1 MAQAE
6 YFNFRHYEVEN
17 GLPSNTV
24 RSIIQDSRGFIWFG
38 TENGLSRFDGFT
50 FKNFVP
56 VPDDTSS
63 LGNRYV
69 YALCEDSKQQLWIGV
84 EDGIYI
90 YNPETEKFSLF
101 ANKATNDAVIRSQ
114 ITSIKEDGNHDIWIS
129 SLSQGVFLYLR
140 ATEELINFT
149 HDPNADNS
157 LDSDVILDLY
167 IDGND
172 DVWAAPLRKN
182 GMLNRYDR
190 RTKCFSRLELRIDCG
205 RINDFGVYAML
216 EDTDKNF
223 WVGTWSHGLCRL
235 DRASGQ
241 IQPFLQPGTEN
252 GVSHIHEII
261 EYQPNI
267 LLAGSDD
274 GLSIFNALTCESE
287 LMSASELKS
296 STLSDK
302 FIYPIIKDNEGGL
315 WVGTYYGGVNYA
327 PPLKGNIAGFAH
339 SEYENSVCGNIVS
352 CFAEDSLGNI
362 WIGTD
367 DGGLSCFR
375 IATKS
380 FVNYSPDNTVH
391 SLSYHNIHALCF
403 DGDRLW
409 IGTYSGGVSV
419 LDTGTG
425 RFRRYYSVSG
435 DTSSLYGNSIYSI
448 YKDSDN
454 DLWFGSME
462 GISVY
467 NRADDNF
474 RRVKYSGTTTID
486 IIDDGDGK
494 IWFATLGAGLLRYE
508 KATGEW
514 RSYAHDPKDAASM
527 PVNQV
532 NALHID
538 SSGRLW
544 LATDNGLAFYD
555 SSSDRFTTL
564 PLLDGSNNNVCFVCN
579 INGELW
585 ISTRNGL
592 VNYSMADSTYRRL
605 YRSDGL
611 QSDQF
616 NIKAGLL
623 SASGHLYLGTTN
635 GFNIIK
641 TEEITTNV
649 HVPPVYITNIQVANK
664 DLKIDGSV
672 LLPRSTLFADTIE
685 LSHRENVFS
694 IEYIALSYKMPSK
707 NRYKYRLEGFDAD
720 WNEVG
725 NQRKATYMNLPTG
738 RYVFHVAG
746 SNNDEVWNGQGRRLT
761 VIIHPPFWK
770 TAVAYCFYAVLATSI
785 FLLFISFLR
794 RSAERKHR
802 EEVRQ
807 LQTEKDRELHES
819 KINFFTLVAHEI
831 RTPVS
836 LIIAPLEAIMDNI
849 RQVPDRMQESL
860 YILNHN
866 AQRLLTLVNQLLDF
880 RKAEEKAFAVR
891 FAEHRI
897 YDLLNNLYIRFK
909 PLSEQKNIALSL
921 DVSDREATATVD
933 SEALTKIVSNLL
945 TNAVKHARSK
955 ISIACSFDDS
965 FVHISVTDDGRGI
978 PPEERKHIF
987 RPFYQ
992 AAGSSMHGTGIG
1004 LSLVKLLVDA
1014 HHGKVEV
1021 DSIPN
1026 VHTAFSIKLPARQA
1040 LTPAGPDVAPDS
1052 LPVGDKSALEPSVE
1066 VSAAYSS
1073 KPTILVAD
1081 DSVEMRRFLSRSLRE
1096 AYNVVEAGDG
1106 CEALEKL
1113 STTAADIIVS
1123 DIMMPVMDG
1132 IEFTRTVKDN
1142 VEYSHIPVIMLTA
1155 KTGDATKL
1163 ECVRT
1168 GADAYMEKP
1177 FSMKMLLAQMDN
1189 LLKSRMLLRKKF
1201 SEMPFSKLSTVS
1213 ANLTDRRFLDRMTCV
1228 IEENLT
1234 NPGFSVDLL
1243 AEKLCIS
1250 RSGLFAKMKTLSGM
1264 TPNELIQVIRLK
1276 KAAKLLSEGELRINE
1291 ICFITGFNSPS
1302 YFSKCFRNQFGV
1314 LPKEF
1319 NR

>member
-1 MAQAE
+1 MRILIIAIVLALGHAGMAYSE

-38 TENGLSRFDGFT
+38 TENGLSRFDGYT
-50 FKNFVP
+50 CKNFVP

-63 LGNRYV
+63 LGNCYV
-69 YALCEDSKQQLWIGV
+69 YALCEDSEQKLWIGADV
-84 EDGIYI
+84 GIYI
-90 YNPETEKFSLF
+90 YNPETEKFCVF
-101 ANKATNDAVIRSQ
+101 ADKAINSQ
-114 ITSIKEDGNHDIWIS
+114 ITAIKEDSNRDIWIS
-129 SLSQGVFLYLR
+129 SLSQGVFLYVR

-149 HDPNADNS
+149 HDPDADNS

-182 GMLNRYDR
+182 GLLNRYDR
-190 RTKCFSRLELRIDCG
+190 RTKCFSRLELSIDHG
-205 RINDFGVYAML
+205 RIKDFGVYAML
-216 EDTDKNF
+216 EDADKNF

-235 DRASGQ
+235 DRESGL
-241 IQPFLQPGTEN
+241 IRPFLQPGTKN

-261 EYQPNI
+261 EYQPDI
-267 LLAGSDD
+267 LLVGSDD
-274 GLSIFNALTCESE
+274 GLSIFNTLTCESE
-287 LMSASELKS
+287 LMDASELKS

-302 FIYPIIKDNEGGL
+302 FIYPIVKDNEGGL

-339 SEYENSVCGNIVS
+339 SEYANSVCGNIVS
-352 CFAEDSLGNI
+352 CFAEDGKGNI

-367 DGGLSCFR
+367 DGGLSCFCPT
-375 IATKS
+375 TKL
-380 FVNYSPDNTVH
+380 FVNYSPGKTAH

-403 DGDRLW
+403 DDDRLW

-419 LDTGTG
+419 LDTKTG
-425 RFRRYYSVSG
+425 RFRRYYSVAD

-454 DLWFGSME
+454 DLWLGSMD
-462 GISVY
+462 GLSIY
-467 NRADDNF
+467 NRENDNF
-474 RRVKYSGTTTID
+474 RRVKHLGTTTID

-494 IWFATLGAGLLRYE
+494 IWFATLGAGLWRYE
-508 KATGEW
+508 KATDEW
-514 RSYAHDPKDAASM
+514 RGYVHDPKDATSI

-538 SSGRLW
+538 GSGRLW
-544 LATDNGLAFYD
+544 LATDNGPALYD
-555 SSSDRFTTL
+555 SASDRFTTL
-564 PLLDGSNNNVCFVCN
+564 PLDGGNNNVCFIGN
-579 INGELW
+579 INGEMW
-585 ISTRNGL
+585 MSTRNGL
-592 VNYSMADSTYRRL
+592 VNYSMTADSDGRRQYRRL

-635 GFNIIK
+635 GFNIIIK
-641 TEEITTNV
+641 PEEITTNA

-664 DLKIDGSV
+664 DLKIDESV
-672 LLPRSTLFADTIE
+672 LLPRSTLFVESME
-685 LSHRENVFS
+685 LSYRENVFS

-738 RYVFHVAG
+738 RYVFHVVG
-746 SNNDEVWNGQGRRLT
+746 SNNDEVWNDVGQRLT
-761 VIIHPPFWK
+761 VIIHPPFRK
-770 TAVAYCFYAVLATSI
+770 TTIAYGLYIMLIVSV
-785 FLLFISFLR
+785 FLLCVSFFR
-794 RSAERKHR
+794 RRADRKHKA
-802 EEVRQ
+802 EVRQ
-807 LQTEKDRELHES
+807 LQTDKDRELHEA

-849 RQVPDRMQESL
+849 SQVPEKMQESL

-866 AQRLLTLVNQLLDF
+866 SQRLLTLVNQLLDF
-880 RKAEEKAFAVR
+880 RKAEEKAFVIH
-891 FAEHRI
+891 FAERRI
-897 YDLLNNLYIRFK
+897 HDLLNNLYIRFK

-921 DVSDREATATVD
+921 DAADREATATVD
-933 SEALTKIVSNLL
+933 SEAVTKIVSNLL
-945 TNAVKHARSK
+945 TNAIKHARSK
-955 ISIACSFDDS
+955 ISIACSVDDN
-965 FVHISVTDDGRGI
+965 FVYISVTDDGRGV
-978 PPEERKHIF
+978 PPEEQKRIF

-992 AAGSSMHGTGIG
+992 AAGSAMHGTGIG

-1014 HHGKVEV
+1014 HQGMVEV
-1021 DSIPN
+1021 DSVPDE
-1026 VHTAFSIKLPARQA
+1026 HTTFSVTLPAHQASMDKETPFAYDVDSHTEAGDSRQGNITSSEDA
-1040 LTPAGPDVAPDS
+1040 DDSMAAGDS
-1052 LPVGDKSALEPSVE
+1052 R
-1066 VSAAYSS
+1066 
-1073 KPTILVAD
+1073 PTILIVE
-1081 DSVEMRRFLSRSLRE
+1081 DSLDMRRFLAENLRE
-1096 AYNVVEAGDG
+1096 AYTVIEAGDG
-1106 CEALEKL
+1106 CEAIEKL
-1113 STTAADIIVS
+1113 SMTATDIIIS

-1132 IEFTRTVKDN
+1132 IELTRMVKDN

-1155 KTGDATKL
+1155 KTDDATKL
-1163 ECVRT
+1163 EGVRT

-1177 FSMKMLLAQMDN
+1177 FSMKMLLAQIDN

-1201 SEMPFSKLSTVS
+1201 SETPFSPLNTVS
-1213 ANLTDRRFLDRMTCV
+1213 ANSTDRRFLDKMSCV
-1228 IEENLT
+1228 IEANLT
-1234 NPGFSVDLL
+1234 NTDFSVDVL
-1243 AEKLCIS
+1243 AAELGIS

-1276 KAAKLLSEGELRINE
+1276 KAAKLLS
-1291 ICFITGFNSPS
+1291 
-1302 YFSKCFRNQFGV
+1302 
-1314 LPKEF
+1314 
-1319 NR
+1319 